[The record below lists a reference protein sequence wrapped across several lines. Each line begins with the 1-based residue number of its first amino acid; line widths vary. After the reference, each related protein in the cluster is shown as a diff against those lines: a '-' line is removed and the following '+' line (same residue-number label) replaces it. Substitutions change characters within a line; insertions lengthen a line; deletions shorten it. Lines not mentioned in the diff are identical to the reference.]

1 MPKLPKDPRRLPS
14 LPVAERDKFPTQK
27 GLYWGIADNEVLYI
41 GMTADP
47 DGFRDRWKNHDQF
60 PKLAAA
66 NARVYFWSLGLSAR
80 QIGELETAA
89 IRRWWPPLN
98 KAKKSRRFRP
108 SGHPHKLTPRWREW
122 LWPALAALLALAIAN
137 AR

>member
-1 MPKLPKDPRRLPS
+1 MRKLPKDPRRLPS
-14 LPVAERDKFPTQK
+14 LPVTHRDQFPVKK
-27 GLYWGIADNEVLYI
+27 GLYWGIAEDEILYI

-60 PKLAAA
+60 PLLAAA
-66 NARVYFWSLGLSAR
+66 NAKVHFWSLDLSAK

-98 KAKKSRRFRP
+98 KAKKSKRFK
-108 SGHPHKLTPRWREW
+108 PHGQPHRLPPRYRQW
-122 LWPALAALLALAIAN
+122 LLPALAALAALLIIALG
-137 AR
+137 